1 MLSPFSVKCSSSPSD
16 PWVPTDLTAVFWI
29 LSFKHPGPFLINCN
43 RPEAIQVI
51 YKVSLNSENLHSQF
65 SHHPGMSQPHIWFP
79 RFFYVTG
86 RKATE
91 IPSQGRRRRLALTL
105 RLSLKGAG
113 QKVKRNGCRAG
124 NKAPRSR
131 ATGCLNSRPA
141 GHWASSAGS
150 WTPPAPQP
158 PLHRFG
164 HSSFKH
170 QLRGTAFCIL
180 QPTNCDK
187 NRWKVR

>member
-1 MLSPFSVKCSSSPSD
+1 MLSPFSIKYSSSPSD
-16 PWVPTDLTAVFWI
+16 RWVTTDLTAVFWI
-29 LSFKHPGPFLINCN
+29 LSFKHPGPFLTNQN
-43 RPEAIQVI
+43 RPEAIQGI

-79 RFFYVTG
+79 RFFYVTR

-91 IPSQGRRRRLALTL
+91 TPSQRRLVLTL
-105 RLSLKGAG
+105 RLSLKGAA

-124 NKAPRSR
+124 NKVPGSR
-131 ATGCLNSRPA
+131 GTGSLNSRPA
-141 GHWASSAGS
+141 GHWASFSGS
-150 WTPPAPQP
+150 RTPPAHP
-158 PLHRFG
+158 PHSPMLCFA

-187 NRWKVR
+187 NRWKVQ